1 MKSTL
6 MVKSEYDVTILK
18 QDNFGLG
25 VAKVENVV
33 VFVSNGICGDVCRI
47 KITALKKNFAY
58 GVIVKMINPSS
69 FRVIPKCPY
78 YEACGGCHIMHENRM
93 MQLKFKEEK
102 VKELLVRFTGR
113 SDIKFYPIIGGDAFY
128 YRNKVIF
135 HGNGSKLGFYKNK
148 SNELVE
154 INECMIVDKDLNKI
168 YQNISDFIKTN
179 SDNSIEEVLLRK
191 SSLGKYLVL
200 IKGNVDSKKIVSKLE
215 MVDTI
220 FINDILIK
228 GKEYIEEEID
238 KVKFR
243 IFKSSFFQ
251 VNYDMMLKLYGLVV
265 DFYKNNKH
273 HNVLDLYCGTG
284 TIGMLV
290 SRYADSVVG
299 VEVEPSSIVAANIA
313 SKINN
318 ISNITFLEGKVEDKI
333 DLFTN
338 IDSIIVDPPRSGLD
352 IHTVKSI
359 LKINPDTIVYI
370 SCDPVTLSRDLKLL
384 LDDYNILEVHPV
396 DMFPN
401 TYHVECVSV
410 LHRKSLEK

>member
-1 MKSTL
+1 MKVQNFNGKVML
-6 MVKSEYDVTILK
+6 YIILAILI
-18 QDNFGLG
+18 LG
-25 VAKVENVV
+25 IVV
-33 VFVSNGICGDVCRI
+33 GSSLAIYYAIQEPIIQLNGDTNL
-47 KITALKKNFAY
+47 KIEVGNNYEESGAIALKNNKDISNDLE
-58 GVIVKMINPSS
+58 IK
-69 FRVIPKCPY
+69 
-78 YEACGGCHIMHENRM
+78 
-93 MQLKFKEEK
+93 
-102 VKELLVRFTGR
+102 
-113 SDIKFYPIIGGDAFY
+113 SDVDT
-128 YRNKVIF
+128 NKV
-135 HGNGSKLGFYKNK
+135 GNCKVHY
-148 SNELVE
+148 
-154 INECMIVDKDLNKI
+154 
-168 YQNISDFIKTN
+168 
-179 SDNSIEEVLLRK
+179 
-191 SSLGKYLVL
+191 
-200 IKGNVDSKKIVSKLE
+200 
-215 MVDTI
+215 
-220 FINDILIK
+220 LIK

-401 TYHVECVSV
+401 TYHVETVCVMEKIKSV
-410 LHRKSLEK
+410 KEN